1 MDKEEK
7 EFIHIRLSSFGEGE
21 ERKESEPDKKWSNFN
36 CLERR
41 GNFWGSARS
50 INFI

>member
-21 ERKESEPDKKWSNFN
+21 EREESEPDEKWSNFN
-36 CLERR
+36 CLSDDEIFEAVR
-41 GNFWGSARS
+41 GA
-50 INFI
+50 